1 MIKSFEAVY
10 KEIENL
16 FINQLPDYIDKINK
30 EHNDGLILK
39 PFENKNLKEN
49 CIKQPCFK
57 FAIEE
62 AEYSEKDRIIENSIF
77 ECSIDIKLQQTEIF
91 IFWRYIE
98 AINQMLVEKDS
109 GIIITKVQATKVLL
123 RITLS

>member
-1 MIKSFEAVY
+1 MKSFESVY
-10 KEIENL
+10 KEIEDL
-16 FINQLPDYIDKINK
+16 LINSLPNYIEKINK

-39 PFENKNLKEN
+39 SFENKSLKEN

-62 AEYSEKDRIIENSIF
+62 ADYSEKDRIIENTVFEFSI
-77 ECSIDIKLQQTEIF
+77 EIKLQQTENI
-91 IFWRYIE
+91 ILWRYIE
-98 AINQMLVEKDS
+98 AINKMLVEKDN
-109 GIIITKVQATKVLL
+109 GIIITKVQAAKVLL

>member
-30 EHNDGLILK
+30 EQNDGIILK
-39 PFENKNLKEN
+39 PFENKNLKDN
-49 CIKQPCFK
+49 CIKQPCFT
-57 FAIEE
+57 FAVEE

-77 ECSIDIKLQQTEIF
+77 ECSIEIKIEQTENF

-98 AINQMLVEKDS
+98 AIKKMLVEEDS
-109 GIIITKVQATKVLL
+109 DIIIIKVQATKVLL
-123 RITLS
+123 RIILS